1 MPKNKKTHC
10 VSQLTYYLQFA
21 IITCDAANCH
31 IAICFV
37 RQAVLAFTC
46 ANQMRCHQ
54 NCGES
59 ECREREKKSFFSL
72 KICLLLC
79 NVKWL
84 VISYETRSVQK
95 SNTDLVLMMC
105 VCVVVYWTCVR
116 WTFCNKSSGTI
127 DQRMYT
133 TKRNKSRR
141 TQKIALK
148 HKNKREIIEYRTQ
161 KL

>member
-1 MPKNKKTHC
+1 MINAEEQKNALCIPVELLSPICDYNIRCRKLSYCYLFCALGRSCVHLCKSNEMPSNLRGKWM
-10 VSQLTYYLQFA
+10 Q
-21 IITCDAANCH
+21 
-31 IAICFV
+31 
-37 RQAVLAFTC
+37 
-46 ANQMRCHQ
+46 
-54 NCGES
+54 
-59 ECREREKKSFFSL
+59 REKKKFFFPL

-141 TQKIALK
+141 TQKNSTK
-148 HKNKREIIEYRTQ
+148 TQ
-161 KL
+161 K